1 MALFSKLGG
10 AAKVGKVAT
19 KAFEGTITARA
30 DEVPD
35 GTPARMKT
43 TVGKA
48 EAGDLGTIRQKLL
61 PRGRGVETSIVFDD
75 GVSVDLPAGT
85 PVYPSL
91 RGEASGFAKGFARG
105 VRSVGRGALKADKK
119 LGLSGSFGDIGRYYL
134 DDGPK
139 RTTRKAKP
147 KTKARKTKP
156 TPKPTLSASRRRS

>member
-10 AAKVGKVAT
+10 TAKVGKAAT
-19 KAFEGTITARA
+19 KAFEGTVVVKAE
-30 DEVPD
+30 DVPD
-35 GTPARMKT
+35 GTPARMKG

-75 GVSVDLPAGT
+75 GVSVRLPQGT

-91 RGEASGFAKGFARG
+91 KGEASSFAKGFARG
-105 VRSVGRGALKADKK
+105 VRSVGRGALKANKK
-119 LGLSGSFGDIGRYYL
+119 LGIAPFSDIGRFFL

-147 KTKARKTKP
+147 KTKARKSS
-156 TPKPTLSASRRRS
+156 PKPTLSASRRRS